1 MGNLKPGQYDYRE
14 ITAACGINRKIKY
27 SWWVDFKTN
36 FINSGKKLK
45 NMKAKSIKGKS
56 TEEIQSALENS
67 MADGFKPT
75 LAIVFLSVS
84 QDRAAIIRL
93 LDAHGIAIFG
103 ATTSGEFT
111 DEVTEKGTVVMLL
124 LDINRNYFQIYLDE
138 YPEKNYRETSSSIA
152 RKAITKFAK
161 PAFLISGSHLETDA
175 EQLLF
180 GFEDVVGKDVNVY
193 GGMASD
199 DYTFTE
205 QFVFTNGMESNQ
217 GIVALV
223 LDENKILIKGKATCG
238 WKAIGTEKTVTKSEG
253 NHVYTVDDIPVL
265 DLTAKYGGLENVS
278 PDNAGL
284 LLEIAANLPLQ
295 LQRPKGDPVMRP
307 GLVIDWEDRSFYC
320 SGSVAQGSKVRF
332 SIPPD
337 FDVMEKVI
345 KGIEDLKENEMPEA
359 DALIVFSCAGRIL
372 AFGPMMN
379 MEIEGL
385 KKIWNVPM
393 AGMFSNAE
401 LGRATGGNLEMHNL
415 TTCCVALK
423 ER

>member
-1 MGNLKPGQYDYRE
+1 
-14 ITAACGINRKIKY
+14 
-27 SWWVDFKTN
+27 
-36 FINSGKKLK
+36 
-45 NMKAKSIKGKS
+45 MKAKSIKGKS
-56 TEEIQSALENS
+56 PAEIKSALEIS

-84 QDRAAIIRL
+84 QDRNAICKL
-93 LDAHGIAIFG
+93 LDDKDISIFG
-103 ATTSGEFT
+103 ATTSGEFI

-124 LDINRNYFQIYLDE
+124 LDINKDHFYIYLEE
-138 YPEKNYRETSSSIA
+138 YPEKNYREIA
-152 RKAITKFAK
+152 ANLAQKAKTKFLK
-161 PAFLISGSHLETDA
+161 PAFLISGSHMETDA
-175 EQLLF
+175 EQLLV

-205 QFVFTNGMESNQ
+205 QFVFTNGKESKQ
-217 GIVALV
+217 GIIALA
-223 LDENKILIKGKATCG
+223 LDENKIHIKGKATCG
-238 WKAIGTEKTVTKSEG
+238 WKAVGTEKIVTKSEG

-265 DLTAKYGGLENVS
+265 DLTVKYGGLENVT

-295 LQRPKGDPVMRP
+295 LQREKGDPVMRP
-307 GLVIDWEDRSFYC
+307 GLVVDWNDRSFYC
-320 SGSVAQGSKVRF
+320 SGSVPQGSKVRF
-332 SIPPD
+332 SLPPD
-337 FDVMEKVI
+337 FNVMEKVV
-345 KGIEDLKENEMPEA
+345 KGIEELKANEMPEA

-401 LGRATGGNLEMHNL
+401 LARATGGNLEMHNL

-423 ER
+423 EK